1 MNTKSSLHA
10 PDTLTAVDAESS
22 GRFTQID
29 GESYYTIRDYDR
41 LQPFLMSVVSD
52 SDHWL
57 FVSSNGGLTAG
68 RANPNHSLFPYDS
81 EDKIHQCYDHTGPR
95 TAMWVRQSDCDAV
108 LWEPFRDS
116 AQDNFSVRRHLYK
129 SVLGNALIFEE
140 VNSDLGLTFR
150 YRWWFSE
157 TFGIVRDATLANA
170 GDVPAAVR
178 MIDGLMNILPPGI
191 TPLIHQ
197 QRHCLAD
204 AYKHNEVDKETG
216 LGIFSLSSMI
226 LDRPE
231 PGETLRATTVWSIG
245 LTDAE
250 VVLNP
255 AELSAFRKQ
264 RDVCCESPLKG
275 RKGVYLLT
283 ASLLLEPGQMHTWQ
297 IVADVSQTQSQVV
310 KTRSKLRDGC
320 DLVSELLDD
329 RRRGNQ
335 ELRRN
340 LASADGLQKTGSQ
353 TIMAHHQANVMF
365 NNMRGGI
372 FDKNYDVGRDD
383 LTKFIRHRNRA
394 VAQRQATFLEGL
406 SEVAPIQDILSLA
419 LKQSDPDLSRLC
431 YEYLPIHFSRRHG
444 DPSRPW
450 NFFDIRLR
458 DDDGNRVLSYQG
470 NWRDIFQNW
479 EALCMSFPGFL
490 PNVIAKFVN
499 ASTADGFNPYRITR
513 EGIDW
518 EVIEPDD
525 PWSNIGYWGDHQI
538 IYLLKLLEAL
548 DRYQPDKLASMLV
561 SEVFSYA
568 DVPYSIKPYED
579 ILEDPN
585 DTIMYDKERAERVK
599 KRVEDIGPDG
609 RLLTDGSGGVYH
621 ANLAEKLLVPALSK
635 LSNLVI
641 EGGLWLN
648 TQRPEWNDANN
659 ALVGNGLSVVTLCY
673 LRRYLVFVNRI
684 IDSLPQEGVAITD
697 DVAAWLLGVHNAL
710 DSHRKLLNG
719 ECVGDADR
727 KRLLDAL
734 GGVFSDYR
742 QNLYAKGLGGK
753 SILPRVAIKKLIDLS
768 LQFVDHSVRA
778 NRRPDGMYHA
788 YNVLEL
794 STDGNALALKRLP
807 MMLEGQVA
815 ALSSGLLTAEESLT
829 LLDTLAKSPLYRPD
843 QDSYLLYPD
852 RELPGFL
859 AKNIIPA
866 ERVESC
872 ELLNILIDA
881 GDNRIIT
888 HDVSGDYR
896 FNPAFYN
903 AVQLRAGLGQLRKD
917 SRWCDLIDR
926 DTKQVSDIYEEV
938 FKHKAFTGR
947 SGAMYGYEGLGCVY
961 WHMVTKLLLATQEC
975 YQRALESDAPE
986 ATRNALAESY
996 YRVRHGIGFNKTPAE
1011 YGAFPTD
1018 PYSHTPGFAG
1028 ARQPGMTGQVKEEIL
1043 TRLGELGVI
1052 IEHGRVRFEPTILE
1066 PSEFIK
1072 VDGRFQYFD
1081 IAGEE
1086 QTISLE
1092 EGSLAFTFCQ
1102 VPVVYRLDRTDTRAK
1117 VTLHDGLVE
1126 SLDGCVLS
1134 EELSRAVFARKGEV
1148 SRIDVTLLS
1157 PTIPLV
1163 EDEWA

>member
-1 MNTKSSLHA
+1 MNEEQ
-10 PDTLTAVDAESS
+10 TLTAPGTLTAGDPKPT

-29 GESYYTIRDYDR
+29 GESYYSIRDYDR
-41 LQPFLMSVVSD
+41 LQPFLMSVVSN

-68 RANPNHSLFPYDS
+68 RANPDQSLFPYDS
-81 EDKIHQCYDHTGPR
+81 EDKVHQCHDHTGPR
-95 TAMWVRQSDCDAV
+95 TAMWVSQCGRDAV
-108 LWEPFRDS
+108 LWEPFRES

-140 VNSDLGLTFR
+140 VNNDLGLTFR

-170 GDVPAAVR
+170 GDAPAAVR

-204 AYKHNEVDKETG
+204 AYKHCEVDRETG

-226 LDRPE
+226 LDRAE
-231 PGETLRATTVWSIG
+231 PGETLRATTVWSTG
-245 LTDAE
+245 LPDAE

-255 AELSAFRKQ
+255 AQLSVFRKQ
-264 RDVCCESPLKG
+264 RKVYGESLLKG
-275 RKGVYLLT
+275 CKGAYLLAT
-283 ASLLLEPGQMHTWQ
+283 SLLLEPGQMHSWR
-297 IVADVSQTQSQVV
+297 IVADVAQTQSQVV
-310 KTRSKLRDGC
+310 QTRRRLLAGC
-320 DLVSELLDD
+320 DLASELLDD
-329 RRRGNQ
+329 CRRGNQ
-335 ELRRN
+335 DLRRN
-340 LASADGLQKTGSQ
+340 LASADGLQQTGSQ
-353 TIMAHHQANVMF
+353 TIMAHHLANVLF
-365 NNMRGGI
+365 NNMRGGV

-383 LTKFIRHRNRA
+383 LALFVRLRNRA
-394 VAQRQATFLEGL
+394 VALRQASFLEGL
-406 SEVAPIQDILSLA
+406 PEVAPIQDILDLA
-419 LKQSDPDLSRLC
+419 GQQNDVDLMRLC

-458 DDDGNRVLSYQG
+458 DDHGNRVLSYQG

-490 PNVIAKFVN
+490 PGVIAKFVN

-513 EGIDW
+513 EGFDW

-548 DRYQPDKLASMLV
+548 NRYQPDKLASMLV
-561 SEVFSYA
+561 SETFSYA
-568 DVPYSIKPYED
+568 DVPYSIKPYEE
-579 ILEDPN
+579 ILDDPN
-585 DTIMYDKERAERVK
+585 DTIVYDTVRAERVDE
-599 KRVEDIGPDG
+599 RVRDIGADG
-609 RLLTDGSGGVYH
+609 RLLTDNGGGVYH
-621 ANLAEKLLVPALSK
+621 VNLAEKLLVPALSK

-673 LRRYLVFVNRI
+673 LRRYLMFVDRLF
-684 IDSLPQEGVAITD
+684 DTLPEEGVAITG
-697 DVAAWLLGVHNAL
+697 DVAAWLTGVHNAL

-719 ECVGDADR
+719 DRVGDAER
-727 KRLLDAL
+727 KHLLDVL

-742 QNLYAKGLGGK
+742 QKFYAEGLGGK
-753 SILPRVAIKKLIDLS
+753 STLPRVVMKELFDLS
-768 LQFVDHSVRA
+768 LQFVDHSLHA
-778 NRRPDGMYHA
+778 NRRQDGMYHA
-788 YNVLEL
+788 YNLLEL
-794 STDGNALALKRLP
+794 SPEGDALAVKHLP
-807 MMLEGQVA
+807 IMLEGQVA
-815 ALSSGLLTAEESLT
+815 ALSSGLLTSEESLT
-829 LLDTLAKSPLYRPD
+829 LLDALAKSPLYRPD

-859 AKNIIPA
+859 AKNIVPA
-866 ERVESC
+866 DRVGSC
-872 ELLNILIDA
+872 ELLRKLIDA
-881 GDNRIIT
+881 GDHSIIT
-888 HDVSGDYR
+888 RDAAGDYR

-903 AVQLRAGLGQLRKD
+903 AGQLSAGLGQLRED
-917 SRWCDLIDR
+917 SRWRDMINR
-926 DTKQVSDIYEEV
+926 DTKQVGEIYEEV
-938 FKHKAFTGR
+938 FNHKAFTGR
-947 SGAMYGYEGLGCVY
+947 SGTMYGYEGLGCVY
-961 WHMVTKLLLATQEC
+961 WHMVSKLLLATQEC
-975 YQRALESDAPE
+975 YQWALERDEPE
-986 ATRNALAESY
+986 ATRNALAKSY

-1043 TRLGELGVI
+1043 TRLGELGVVV
-1052 IEHGRVRFEPTILE
+1052 EHGRVRFEPTILE
-1066 PSEFIK
+1066 PSEFLK
-1072 VDGRFQYFD
+1072 VDGLFRYFD
-1081 IAGEE
+1081 TGGNERA
-1086 QTISLE
+1086 ISLK

-1102 VPVVYRLDRTDTRAK
+1102 VPVVYGLGSAGPGAT
-1117 VTLHDGLVE
+1117 VTLRDGQTV
-1126 SLDGCVLS
+1126 SLEGSMLS
-1134 EELSRAVFARKGEV
+1134 EELSRSVFGREGEV
-1148 SRIDVTLLS
+1148 LRIDVTLPS
-1157 PTIPLV
+1157 PTIRQAENDLT
-1163 EDEWA
+1163 